1 MSGISGSFEHWTT
14 NQSIHS
20 SVYSSPQTAVCFS
33 QEGNMT
39 MTNMWSSDDIK
50 DMFFEKKKILLIA
63 NIVRLKTFPRLNNLI
78 LLPTQNSGSE
88 CLLIIACLKQTF
100 LLLTQSFFTN
110 TN

>member
-50 DMFFEKKKILLIA
+50 DMFFEKKKNSLNCEHCALE
-63 NIVRLKTFPRLNNLI
+63 NIPKI
-78 LLPTQNSGSE
+78 
-88 CLLIIACLKQTF
+88 K
-100 LLLTQSFFTN
+100 
-110 TN
+110 